1 MGVQLVV
8 KTEKN
13 VKKDFKL
20 NTVEEAIEDIR
31 KGKMLIVVDD
41 PHRENE
47 GDLIQAAEFVRPA
60 SVNFAAKKGRGL
72 ICASLDE
79 DIAAQL
85 QLENMAGDNSSL
97 QQTKFTVSVD
107 ALEGTTT
114 GISAHDRAKTF
125 QVLADPGSRP
135 QELGRPGHVF
145 PVVAKKGGVL
155 RRTGHTE
162 ASTDLCR
169 LAGLRPAALMCE
181 IMAEDGTMMRLPEL
195 IPFAEVHD
203 LKIIAIADLI
213 RYRRKKERYIEKLTT
228 VKFPNEYGEFKLT
241 LYRDLLENKEHMAL
255 SMGEFDTQTPV
266 LVRMHSECIT
276 GDVFHSAR
284 CDCGEQKDAALK
296 KISEAGRGALIYLRQ
311 EGRGIGLRHKM
322 LAYELQDRG
331 LDTVEANIEL
341 GFGPD
346 LRDYGAGAQIIK
358 DLGIRKIRLM
368 TNNPKKIIG
377 LSGYDLEITERVPLE
392 TIPTENNKSYLET
405 KRDKMGHLIL
415 SKKKSERNK

>member
-1 MGVQLVV
+1 MTQAF
-8 KTEKN
+8 T
-13 VKKDFKL
+13 L
-20 NTVEEAIEDIR
+20 NTVEEAITDIK
-31 KGKMLIVVDD
+31 KGKRIIVVDD

-47 GDLIQAAEFVRPA
+47 GDLIQAAEFVDAA
-60 SVNFAAKKGRGL
+60 SVNFAAKEGRGL

-79 DIAAQL
+79 EIAKQL
-85 QLENMAGDNSSL
+85 RLENMASNNSSL
-97 QQTKFTVSVD
+97 QETKFTVSVD
-107 ALEGTTT
+107 ALEGTST
-114 GISAHDRAKTF
+114 GISAQDRARTF
-125 QVLADPGSRP
+125 EVLADPRSRP
-135 QELGRPGHVF
+135 EQLGRPGHVF

-169 LAGLRPAALMCE
+169 LAGLRPVAMMCE

-195 IPFAEVHD
+195 LPFAKEHD

-213 RYRRKKERYIEKLTT
+213 RYRRKNERYIEKLTT
-228 VKFPNEYGEFKLT
+228 VKFPNKYGEFRLT
-241 LYRDLLENKEHMAL
+241 LYRDLLDNKEHMAI
-255 SMGEFDTQTPV
+255 SMGEFDAKTPV
-266 LVRMHSECIT
+266 LLRVHSECIT

-296 KISEAGRGALIYLRQ
+296 KISEEGRGALIYLRQ
-311 EGRGIGLRHKM
+311 EGRGIGLKHKI

-331 LDTVEANIEL
+331 MDTVEANLEL
-341 GFGPD
+341 GFRPD

-392 TIPTENNKSYLET
+392 TAPNKNNKAYLET

-415 SKKKSERNK
+415 DKKTTERNKS